1 MKHEFLPVTV
11 AEMKARGWDE
21 PDFVYVTG
29 DAYVDH
35 PSFGLAIISR
45 ILEKAGYR
53 VVGVYES
60 VAGEEEREAV
70 KRISDIY
77 VERLDALIK

>member
-1 MKHEFLPVTV
+1 MDKIQLLQER
-11 AEMKARGWDE
+11 KATL
-21 PDFVYVTG
+21 V
-29 DAYVDH
+29 
-35 PSFGLAIISR
+35 
-45 ILEKAGYR
+45 KAGKEIR
-53 VVGVYES
+53 EQINALIDEKSFVELSAFSFSKNEFFDES